1 MDITYEIAAL
11 VALIGISGY
20 FSGLEVAL
28 VSIRPSKIE
37 QLIKNKVKGA
47 SSLHKLKSNPSR
59 MMSSVNLGNNLA
71 SIAATALATDIALK
85 LFGDE
90 GLAIAIGIMTF
101 LILVFGEITPKTY
114 CNANATKVAVR
125 NSRILLVFSYAL
137 FPIIWVFEIITKGM
151 IRLAGS
157 SDIPPG
163 LTEDEIKEI
172 VNQGLKDKAIEKQ
185 ESELVHGALN
195 FDDIVIRSVMTP
207 RPKMYMLRSK
217 MMLFEALPE
226 INKNGFSRIP
236 VYSENRDKIVGIIH
250 VRDVLKRLEDEDK
263 MITLEQV
270 MREPFFVSQ
279 EKKVSDLLKEMQG
292 RKAHMAIV
300 IDEFSGVEGCVT
312 LEDLVEEIVGEI
324 HDETDVTKSNFQRE
338 GGDTI
343 ITNGDIE
350 IDEINE
356 IFRTEIP
363 QGDDYASLSGL
374 LHEKLRDIPKEGDRI
389 MIGPLRIIVER
400 VLGNKPEKIRIEKV
414 TIQDFEK
421 CFSSNFFFSSIPNN
435 FSVRFTASL

>member
-1 MDITYEIAAL
+1 MDITLEIAAL
-11 VALIGISGY
+11 ITLIGLSGY

-28 VSIRPSKIE
+28 VSVRPSKIE

-47 SSLHKLKSNPSR
+47 SSLRKLKSNPSR

-125 NSRILLVFSYAL
+125 NSRILLAFSYAF
-137 FPIIWVFEIITKGM
+137 FPIVWIFEIITKGM
-151 IRLAGS
+151 IRLTGS

-195 FDDIVIRSVMTP
+195 FDDIIIRSVMTP
-207 RPKMYMLRSK
+207 RPKMFTLKSK

-236 VYSENRDKIVGIIH
+236 VYSENRDKIVGIVH
-250 VRDVLKRLEDEDK
+250 VRDVLKRLEGEDK
-263 MITLEQV
+263 IITLEQV

-279 EKKVSDLLKEMQG
+279 EKKVSSLLKEMQG

-300 IDEFSGVEGCVT
+300 VDEFGGVEGCVT

-324 HDETDVTKSNFQRE
+324 HDETDITKSNFERE
-338 GGDTI
+338 GSDTI

-363 QGDDYASLSGL
+363 QGDDYASLNGL
-374 LHEKLRDIPKEGDRI
+374 LHEKLADIPKEGDRI
-389 MIGPLRIIVER
+389 VIGPLRIVVEK
-400 VLGNKPEKIRIEKV
+400 VLGNKPEKIRIEK
-414 TIQDFEK
+414 IR
-421 CFSSNFFFSSIPNN
+421 I
-435 FSVRFTASL
+435 

>member
-1 MDITYEIAAL
+1 MDITLEIAAL
-11 VALIGISGY
+11 VALIGLSGY

-47 SSLHKLKSNPSR
+47 KSLRKLKSNPSR

-90 GLAIAIGIMTF
+90 GLAIAIGVMTF
-101 LILVFGEITPKTY
+101 LILVFGEISPKTY

-125 NSRILLVFSYAL
+125 NSRILLAFSYAL
-137 FPIIWVFEIITKGM
+137 FPIVWLFEIITKGM
-151 IRLAGS
+151 MRLTGS

-163 LTEDEIKEI
+163 LTEDEIKE
-172 VNQGLKDKAIEKQ
+172 VVDQGLKDKAIEKQ

-207 RPKMYMLRSK
+207 RPKMFMLRSK
-217 MMLFEALPE
+217 MMLFEALSE

-236 VYSENRDKIVGIIH
+236 VYSENRDKIVGIVH

-292 RKAHMAIV
+292 RKAHLAIV

-324 HDETDVTKSNFQRE
+324 HDETDITKSNFQRE
-338 GGDTI
+338 GSNTI

-356 IFRTEIP
+356 IFKTDIP

-374 LHEKLRDIPKEGDRI
+374 LHERLRDIPKEGDKI
-389 MIGPLRIIVER
+389 VIGSLRIIVEK
-400 VLGNKPEKIRIEKV
+400 VLDNNPEKIRIEKV
-414 TIQDFEK
+414 
-421 CFSSNFFFSSIPNN
+421 
-435 FSVRFTASL
+435 

>member
-1 MDITYEIAAL
+1 MQLEYEIAAL
-11 VALIGISGY
+11 VALIGLSGY

-47 SSLHKLKSNPSR
+47 KSLRKLKSNPSR

-90 GLAIAIGIMTF
+90 GLAIAIGVMTF
-101 LILVFGEITPKTY
+101 LILVFGEISPKTY

-125 NSRILLVFSYAL
+125 NSRILLAFSYAL
-137 FPIIWVFEIITKGM
+137 FPIVWLFEIITKGM
-151 IRLAGS
+151 MRLTGS

-163 LTEDEIKEI
+163 LTEDEIKE
-172 VNQGLKDKAIEKQ
+172 VVDQGLKDKAIEKQ

-207 RPKMYMLRSK
+207 RPKMFMLRSK

-338 GGDTI
+338 GDDTI

-374 LHEKLRDIPKEGDRI
+374 LHEKLHDIPKEGDKI
-389 MIGPLRIIVER
+389 MIGPLRIVIER

-414 TIQDFEK
+414 TI
-421 CFSSNFFFSSIPNN
+421 
-435 FSVRFTASL
+435 